1 MTNYN
6 NIEFC
11 ETDKFQ
17 YLLIHKNGCTSVTNL
32 INQFDYFVTDK
43 KNLNKIR
50 WTVIRDPFERF
61 MSGLKY
67 DLERN
72 NLKIKD
78 INIKNLFLSKI
89 NKQTRTKG
97 FVSHTCSQLS
107 YLMNTDINWYIHI
120 NDLSLF
126 LKMHFGKSVVLNKN
140 QKECK
145 LKINKE
151 EIMKYLNIDYEVYNQ
166 IMLSENL
173 WQWQKGKIF

>member
-1 MTNYN
+1 MIVQ
-6 NIEFC
+6 NIEFY

-17 YLLIHKNGCTSVTNL
+17 YLLIHKNGCTSVTKL
-32 INQFDYFVTDK
+32 INEFDYVVTDI

-61 MSGLKY
+61 MSGLEY
-67 DLERN
+67 DLTRN

-78 INIKNLFLSKI
+78 INIKNLFLSKV

-97 FVSHTCSQLS
+97 FVSHTCSQLL

-120 NDLSLF
+120 NDLNLF
-126 LKMHFGKSVVLNKN
+126 LKMHFGKSVVVNKN
-140 QKECK
+140 KKEYK

-151 EIMKYLNIDYEVYNQ
+151 EIMKYLNIDYEIYNQ
-166 IMLSENL
+166 IMSSENL
-173 WQWQKGKIF
+173 WQWQKGRIF